1 MEYPIMNQLPHP
13 RFNATTCVVD
23 DVLYIYGGIFERGE
37 QEFNLDSFYAID
49 LGRLDGVKVFWEDL
63 SELEK
68 SEANSDEE
76 EDDEDDD
83 DEEEGDEDEVDNI
96 LEDELEE
103 EEVEEE
109 DEEEEIE
116 EEFPDARSWLP
127 HPKPFESL
135 RAFIL
140 VLELNFGMGYFK

>member
-1 MEYPIMNQLPHP
+1 MG
-13 RFNATTCVVD
+13 RFVR
-23 DVLYIYGGIFERGE
+23 IR
-37 QEFNLDSFYAID
+37 
-49 LGRLDGVKVFWEDL
+49 
-63 SELEK
+63 K

-76 EDDEDDD
+76 EDDEDED

-135 RAFIL
+135 RAFYSRTGAQFWNGLFQVIEML
-140 VLELNFGMGYFK
+140 VVRI